1 MDDKNCHCAKEVLDS
16 SLGQLGT
23 VGVLAVQDFMAT
35 LKSVFQKVLTSQS
48 QMPSGSSRRVSE
60 WGQIELDSI
69 IMGAAAS
76 GSSTVSRT
84 NCIR

>member
-23 VGVLAVQDFMAT
+23 VGVLAVQDFMAY

-48 QMPSGSSRRVSE
+48 QMASRVSE
-60 WGQIELDSI
+60 WGQIELDSV

>member
-23 VGVLAVQDFMAT
+23 VGVLAVQDSMAY

-48 QMPSGSSRRVSE
+48 QVASRVSE
-60 WGQIELDSI
+60 WGQIELDSV